1 MIPFRKCACRLASH
15 LDLFVVDGFFLPAVY
30 IHTFQISRYQVK
42 TKLFKCSGCFHELFL
57 SYEHTKCV
65 WTMRLFSR
73 RLLLLLLL
81 VWLSACRPSPA
92 PTDGTLSFTD
102 DLGRVVTLPRVP
114 ERVVTL
120 APSLTEIVF
129 AAGAG
134 HKLVGVT
141 TADDYPPAVDTLPR
155 FSALPVNFEAIV
167 ALQPD
172 LVLATDQV
180 NNPRDATTFEALG
193 LPVYFFAY
201 ASLEDV
207 LEAILTTGMLL
218 GTESVARRT
227 VDSLYTRLTQL
238 AAVVD
243 TLRQR
248 PSVLV
253 LISDA
258 TLYAFGRGSYVH
270 DLVAR
275 AGGVSLTA
283 SLPNPAP
290 VLSDEL
296 VLQLQ
301 PEVIVVAAGASY
313 NPDQLLQRHPSWDLL
328 PAVRHRRICGMEP
341 SLILR
346 PGPRLLD
353 GLEAL
358 LQCLHPALARKLP

>member
-1 MIPFRKCACRLASH
+1 
-15 LDLFVVDGFFLPAVY
+15 
-30 IHTFQISRYQVK
+30 
-42 TKLFKCSGCFHELFL
+42 
-57 SYEHTKCV
+57 
-65 WTMRLFSR
+65 MRLVRFH
-73 RLLLLLLL
+73 LLL
-81 VWLSACRPSPA
+81 VLGLLSACQHRPEPGNKA
-92 PTDGTLSFTD
+92 LTVTD
-102 DLGRVVTLPRVP
+102 DLGRTIQLPRVP

-141 TADDYPPAVDTLPR
+141 TADDYPPAIDTLAR

-167 ALQPD
+167 ALQPE

-180 NNPRDATTFEALG
+180 NNPRDAATFEALD
-193 LPVYFFAY
+193 LPVYFFSY
-201 ASLEDV
+201 TSLNDV
-207 LEAILTTGMLL
+207 LEAILTTGKLL
-218 GTESVARRT
+218 GTETAARHT
-227 VDSLYTRLTQL
+227 VDLLRGRLTQL
-238 AAVVD
+238 AAAVD
-243 TLRQR
+243 TLRYR
-248 PSVLV
+248 PTVLV
-253 LISDA
+253 LISDE

-275 AGGVSLTA
+275 AGGQSLTA

-301 PEVIVVAAGASY
+301 PEVIVVTAGADY
-313 NPDQLLQRHPSWDLL
+313 DAARLLQRHPSWDLL
-328 PAVRHRRICGMEP
+328 PAVRTHRICGLEP

-346 PGPRLLD
+346 PGPRLVS

-358 LQCLHPALARKLP
+358 LACLHPDLARKLAL